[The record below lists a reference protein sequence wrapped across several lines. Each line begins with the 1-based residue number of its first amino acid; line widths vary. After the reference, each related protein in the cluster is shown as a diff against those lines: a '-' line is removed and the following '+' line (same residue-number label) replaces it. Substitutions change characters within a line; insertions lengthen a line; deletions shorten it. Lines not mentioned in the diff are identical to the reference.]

1 MPVVLNMPSNFTYQY
16 AVSSIDPYLRE
27 MQTGAQNGEV
37 PKIMVL
43 NWQSRNLSAGL
54 SDFRANISNQYTE
67 LLLSLY

>member
-1 MPVVLNMPSNFTYQY
+1 MPVVLSMPSNFTYQY
-16 AVSSIDPYLRE
+16 AVSNIDPYLRD

-54 SDFRANISNQYTE
+54 SDFRASISNQYTE

>member
-16 AVSSIDPYLRE
+16 AVSNIDPYLRD

-43 NWQSRNLSAGL
+43 N
-54 SDFRANISNQYTE
+54 
-67 LLLSLY
+67 